1 MFTRLVQV
9 SVGLRAGKQRGI
21 MSQPI
26 DQQPVADSDLE
37 DLSYDDGPEPTCMN
51 CGGDG
56 FVDSVAGDS
65 GRYGWDD
72 DGPGTCPNCNGSGLR
87 KDQQWF

>member
-1 MFTRLVQV
+1 MT
-9 SVGLRAGKQRGI
+9 
-21 MSQPI
+21 QPI

-56 FVDSVAGDS
+56 FVDSVAGKS